1 MNGLSAMLKSDL
13 RSIRRDPML
22 ALMALAP
29 VLLGIVLGVL
39 LPYVDMLLNRHLD
52 FDLSPH
58 FPIIASLFL
67 LLPPLLAGS
76 IFGLLLIEER
86 DSRVPEALS
95 VTPLG
100 RTGFYLFKFLI
111 TLGWAIAFELIFI
124 SVNIAVA
131 GSLLFPIELLRSP
144 ALLLLIPSAALHGAL
159 VLPLLALFAGDR
171 ISGMA
176 QLKLFSSVIVL
187 PLFWYLLPQPR
198 PAGLHL
204 LYPVPVSAAF
214 LQLAE
219 SQLSAALNALLA
231 IGLESIL
238 LILAW
243 KLLSQAKQLPIQ
255 LSLRFHKGE

>member
-1 MNGLSAMLKSDL
+1 MSGLPAMMKSDL

-29 VLLGIVLGVL
+29 ILLGIVLGIL
-39 LPYVDMLLNRHLD
+39 LPYVDMMLNRHLD
-52 FDLSPH
+52 FDLRPQLP
-58 FPIIASLFL
+58 FIASLFL

-100 RTGFYLFKFLI
+100 RNGFYLFKFLI
-111 TLGWAIAFELIFI
+111 TLGWAIVCELIFI
-124 SVNIAVA
+124 CVNVLVA
-131 GSLLFPIELLRSP
+131 GSLLFPIELLTSP

-176 QLKLFSSVIVL
+176 QLKLFSSVMVL
-187 PLFWYLLPQPR
+187 PVFWYLLPQPR
-198 PAGLHL
+198 PVGLHL
-204 LYPVPVSAAF
+204 LYPVSISSAF
-214 LQLAE
+214 LQLE
-219 SQLSAALNALLA
+219 VDQMSAALNALLA

-243 KLLSQAKQLPIQ
+243 TLLTRAKQLPLQ
-255 LSLRFHKGE
+255 LSLRFHKGV